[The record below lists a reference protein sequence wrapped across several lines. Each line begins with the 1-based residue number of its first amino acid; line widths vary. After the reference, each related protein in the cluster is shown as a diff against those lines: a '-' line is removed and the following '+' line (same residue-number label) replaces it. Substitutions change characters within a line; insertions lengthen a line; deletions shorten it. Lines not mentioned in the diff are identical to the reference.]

1 MLSELCLI
9 VCKPK
14 SRALNARLYLGP
26 KLLAYW
32 CDPSAGRTRYS
43 RTPDACG
50 SSWLLLLRTVSGVPT
65 AFSLETMGKDQQQG
79 WFQADAPKQKE
90 KVRTDWSQ
98 VLGLQGP
105 GKHPVWKEQVNSSA
119 GEGRRGGGIRVKGL
133 SLWEGS
139 AFPHKPP
146 ALGTNRGQILS
157 NLTDRPNIIA
167 QLSFK

>member
-14 SRALNARLYLGP
+14 SRALNATLYLGP

-90 KVRTDWSQ
+90 KVSTDWSQ

-139 AFPHKPP
+139 AFQHKPP
-146 ALGTNRGQILS
+146 ALGTNGGQI
-157 NLTDRPNIIA
+157 P
-167 QLSFK
+167 FKPHRQTEHNRTVEF

>member
-1 MLSELCLI
+1 MQGYTWGQSYWLTDVIPQQEELGI
-9 VCKPK
+9 
-14 SRALNARLYLGP
+14 
-26 KLLAYW
+26 
-32 CDPSAGRTRYS
+32 
-43 RTPDACG
+43 PDACG

-146 ALGTNRGQILS
+146 ALGTNGGQI
-157 NLTDRPNIIA
+157 P
-167 QLSFK
+167 FKPHRQTEHNRTVEF